1 MLFRSTRRL
10 PIVPSPNTSKRFG
23 CGWDKRT
30 AGVGGSGPRLFLSWK
45 AGAEKKERCAIS
57 VAQRSWCSLAP
68 ERREAAP
75 VRSKKPHREA
85 PAEVVDPET
94 TLASKHLASTQE
106 GGQHEYPAILRANG
120 EASR

>member
-1 MLFRSTRRL
+1 VAPQSPGLAGELIRSSDFCGAIYTVSLARRSRLAAAPGFSEVEFRS
-10 PIVPSPNTSKRFG
+10 I
-23 CGWDKRT
+23 
-30 AGVGGSGPRLFLSWK
+30 
-45 AGAEKKERCAIS
+45 KKERCAIFI
-57 VAQRSWCSLAP
+57 AQRSWCSLAP